1 MGILDKII
9 SAKMD
14 RVNIQKKTLSI
25 ESLMKKK
32 SDSNKYYP
40 LEDILNSRNIKY
52 LNKIYLLNDYL
63 MEYIALSS
71 SY

>member
-40 LEDILNSRNIKY
+40 LEDILNSRNIN
-52 LNKIYLLNDYL
+52 LQILF
-63 MEYIALSS
+63 
-71 SY
+71 